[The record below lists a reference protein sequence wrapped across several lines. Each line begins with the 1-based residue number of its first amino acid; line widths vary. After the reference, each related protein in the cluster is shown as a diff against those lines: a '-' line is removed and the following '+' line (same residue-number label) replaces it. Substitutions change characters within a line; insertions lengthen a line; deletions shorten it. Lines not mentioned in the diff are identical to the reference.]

1 MRQVAIKKENE
12 RLVQEADALRQS
24 KQRSATAAASRQANY
39 AAGVGV
45 GFRPVSGRVAS
56 HLRETVRAQSP
67 AGAGGLDLEAARRQ
81 ELLKSEELI
90 ARFRKVLETERRNI
104 REVPRSLHASLP
116 SSLPARPGTH
126 EAFDT
131 HPRTQLLSWG
141 VIVCATI
148 RFSSSLVVRPASDS
162 FSVTVKL
169 HPRVASRRTSQD
181 V

>member
-1 MRQVAIKKENE
+1 MRYAKASKGQPPPP
-12 RLVQEADALRQS
+12 LR
-24 KQRSATAAASRQANY
+24 
-39 AAGVGV
+39 G
-45 GFRPVSGRVAS
+45 RPTTQQVSGLGSDQFRAAWQAICGRLCALS
-56 HLRETVRAQSP
+56 PLRER
-67 AGAGGLDLEAARRQ
+67 GGLDLEAARRQ